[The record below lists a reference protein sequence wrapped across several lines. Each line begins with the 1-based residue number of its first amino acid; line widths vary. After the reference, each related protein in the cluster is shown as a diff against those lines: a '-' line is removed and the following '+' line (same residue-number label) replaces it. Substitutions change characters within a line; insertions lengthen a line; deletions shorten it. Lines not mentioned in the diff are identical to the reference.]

1 MRQKRPPGS
10 ILKYTQSF
18 NLNPFK
24 LNLEHG
30 GLEINDQFQIEVGDF
45 VARVIPDSISMERI
59 NHFREQNSDALFDLL
74 ALSIT
79 PRHFLYGKESPEG
92 TEDRGLLGFAW
103 LQSTLASPI
112 VSTDSPNIIVTH
124 RASDLFPEFEGDL
137 SPFDVDVE
145 YVGYEAE
152 TRAWLAA
159 LDPSSANTDEEK
171 AVFLTRQPTPRTALG
186 GNSTAIEK
194 RAGSR
199 YTFEFATRHKLVKMC
214 WYSVL
219 SIRGD
224 VSL

>member
-92 TEDRGLLGFAW
+92 TEDRGYDSTGEVLGD
-103 LQSTLASPI
+103 I
-112 VSTDSPNIIVTH
+112 VSNPFPVEFMVIETEIV
-124 RASDLFPEFEGDL
+124 L
-137 SPFDVDVE
+137 
-145 YVGYEAE
+145 VGVLH
-152 TRAWLAA
+152 WHA
-159 LDPSSANTDEEK
+159 L
-171 AVFLTRQPTPRTALG
+171 V
-186 GNSTAIEK
+186 
-194 RAGSR
+194 
-199 YTFEFATRHKLVKMC
+199 
-214 WYSVL
+214 
-219 SIRGD
+219 
-224 VSL
+224 

>member
-92 TEDRGLLGFAW
+92 TEDRGISRRVA
-103 LQSTLASPI
+103 LACARLKSWI
-112 VSTDSPNIIVTH
+112 KQTSQ
-124 RASDLFPEFEGDL
+124 F
-137 SPFDVDVE
+137 
-145 YVGYEAE
+145 
-152 TRAWLAA
+152 
-159 LDPSSANTDEEK
+159 
-171 AVFLTRQPTPRTALG
+171 RT
-186 GNSTAIEK
+186 
-194 RAGSR
+194 
-199 YTFEFATRHKLVKMC
+199 FHLV
-214 WYSVL
+214 
-219 SIRGD
+219 
-224 VSL
+224 